1 MEEEKINIIKISD
14 SSGNHSR
21 RTLKYKYDPE
31 KDILGQGGFG
41 KVYKVYIEKEFQN
54 DIKTYA
60 IKIFP
65 KKELKEDIDKANN
78 VLNEIKLHRSL
89 IHEHICKYEHSFED
103 KNNVYIIM
111 EYCAEGTLLNFLKKR
126 KKLEEVEIRFYMYQ
140 VLKALK
146 YFKLQKLIHRDLT
159 LKNIFLK
166 NYKTIKISDFGLAF
180 KECEFDEKD
189 GFICGTPGYF
199 TPEANLGKYSYKTDI
214 FCFGMCI
221 YYLFGGRTM
230 FMTSQESY
238 DFFAHNLFEPEKN
251 LKLSNDAYDLIKQLI
266 TVESKRIKLEK
277 IFEHPFFN
285 KGIGLEIENF
295 PDYNDKKYFE
305 QIKELSNKLNI
316 RPIDIKKYRRSLNF
330 LNTIESKDS
339 SSSSSDI
346 EEKNSN
352 NENKINKKI
361 TFGGSLFDGNNFQN
375 ENENNLINNDS
386 KKNEYGNN
394 IKDYI
399 NNRKQNKISLNQII
413 YIVSTYN
420 NVIDK
425 FGIGYKLNNNNI
437 GFIFNDGSQ
446 LTKINKKDDFLYYHK
461 KDIVTKNIENIKI
474 DLPLKNIHSEIIAK
488 IKILFQIENNLNSSK
503 KKYFKNKNIIN
514 SIYEDIYVKKYQ
526 RGYKCII
533 FLLSNENIQVNFFDG
548 NIVLFNHFP
557 KALIYF
563 TNNDKNIINIFPLQK
578 DGKFSDVYCE
588 NESINYKI
596 KCALE
601 EIKK

>member
-1 MEEEKINIIKISD
+1 MEGKNINFIKIYD

-21 RTLKYKYDPE
+21 RTVKYIFNPE
-31 KDILGQGGFG
+31 KDIIGKGGFG
-41 KVYKVYIEKEFQN
+41 KVYKVKIEKEHQS
-54 DIKTYA
+54 DMKTYA
-60 IKIFP
+60 LKVFS
-65 KKELKEDIDKANN
+65 KKELKEDLDKASN
-78 VLNEIKLHRSL
+78 VLNEIKIHRSL

-111 EYCAEGTLLNFLKKR
+111 EYCPDGTLLNLLNKR

-140 VLKALK
+140 VLKVLK
-146 YFKLQKLIHRDLT
+146 YFRVQKLIHRDLT
-159 LKNIFLK
+159 IKNIFLK
-166 NYKTIKISDFGLAF
+166 NYKTIKISDFGLSF
-180 KECEFDEKD
+180 RENEFDEKD
-189 GFICGTPGYF
+189 GIICGTPGYF
-199 TPEANLGKYSYKTDI
+199 TPESNLAKFSYSTDI

-238 DFFAHNLFEPEKN
+238 DFFSHNLFQPEKT
-251 LKLSNDAYDLIKQLI
+251 LKLSKEALDLIKHLVAI
-266 TVESKRIKLEK
+266 DSKRIKLEQ

-285 KGIGLEIENF
+285 KGKGLDIENF
-295 PDYNDKKYFE
+295 PDYNNKGYFN
-305 QIKELSNKLNI
+305 QIKELSKKLNI
-316 RPIDIKKYRRSLNF
+316 RPIDIKKYKRNNNI
-330 LNTIESKDS
+330 LNTIESKS
-339 SSSSSDI
+339 SYSSSSDNKETNI
-346 EEKNSN
+346 NEKNQIS
-352 NENKINKKI
+352 KKI

-375 ENENNLINNDS
+375 ENENNLINNNS
-386 KKNEYGNN
+386 KKNEYSNN
-394 IKDYI
+394 IKNYI

-413 YIVSTYN
+413 YIVSIYN

-425 FGIGYKLNNNNI
+425 FGIGYKLNNKNI
-437 GFIFNDGSQ
+437 GFIFNDDSQ
-446 LTKINKKDDFLYYHK
+446 LIKINKKDDFLYYHK

-474 DLPLKNIHSEIIAK
+474 DLPPKNIPYEIITK
-488 IKILFQIENNLNSSK
+488 IKILFQVENVLNSSK
-503 KKYFKNKNIIN
+503 KKYFKNKNVIN
-514 SIYEDIYVKKYQ
+514 SIHEDIYVKKYQ

-533 FLLSNENIQVNFFDG
+533 FLLSNGNIQVNFFDG

-563 TNNDKNIINIFPLQK
+563 TNNDKNIINIFPIQK

-601 EIKK
+601 EIRK

>member
-1 MEEEKINIIKISD
+1 MEEGKINIIKISD

-21 RTLKYKYDPE
+21 RTLKYVYNPE

-41 KVYKVYIEKEFQN
+41 KVYKVYLEKEFQN

-111 EYCAEGTLLNFLKKR
+111 EYCAEGTLLNFLQKR

-238 DFFAHNLFEPEKN
+238 DFFAHNLFETEKN
-251 LKLSNDAYDLIKQLI
+251 LKLSNDAHDLINQLI
-266 TVESKRIKLEK
+266 TIESKRIKLEK

-330 LNTIESKDS
+330 LNTIESKGS
-339 SSSSSDI
+339 SSSSSDN

-375 ENENNLINNDS
+375 EINDDNKKRSNNCNNM
-386 KKNEYGNN
+386 
-394 IKDYI
+394 KDYF
-399 NNRKQNKISLNQII
+399 NKRKQNKISLNQVI
-413 YIVSTYN
+413 YIVNTYN
-420 NVIDK
+420 NAIDK
-425 FGIGYKLNNNNI
+425 FGIGYKLNNKNI
-437 GFIFNDGSQ
+437 GFIFNDNSQ
-446 LTKINKKDDFLYYHK
+446 LTKINKKDDFLFYHK
-461 KDIVTKNIENIKI
+461 RDEVTKNVENIKI
-474 DLPLKNIHSEIIAK
+474 ILPPKNIPYEIMRK
-488 IKILFQIENNLNSSK
+488 IKILYQVEINLNLTK
-503 KKYFKNKNIIN
+503 KKYFKNKSIIN
-514 SIYEDIYVKKYQ
+514 NIDEDIYVQKYQ
-526 RGYKCII
+526 RRYKCII
-533 FLLSNENIQVNFFDG
+533 FLMSNENIQVNFFDG
-548 NIVLFNHFP
+548 NIILFNHFP
-557 KALIYF
+557 KALLYIS
-563 TNNDKNIINIFPLQK
+563 NNEKNIINIFPLQK
-578 DGKFSDVYCE
+578 DEKFSDINCE

>member
-1 MEEEKINIIKISD
+1 MEGKNINFIKIYD

-21 RTLKYKYDPE
+21 RTVKYICNPE
-31 KDILGQGGFG
+31 KDIIGKGGFG
-41 KVYKVYIEKEFQN
+41 KVYKVKIEKEHQS
-54 DIKTYA
+54 DMETYA
-60 IKIFP
+60 LKVFS
-65 KKELKEDIDKANN
+65 KKELKEDLDKASN
-78 VLNEIKLHRSL
+78 VLNEIKIHRSL

-111 EYCAEGTLLNFLKKR
+111 EYCPDGTLLNLLNKR

-140 VLKALK
+140 VLKVLK
-146 YFKLQKLIHRDLT
+146 YFRVQKLIHRDLT

-166 NYKTIKISDFGLAF
+166 NYKTIKISDFGLSF
-180 KECEFDEKD
+180 RECEFDEKD
-189 GFICGTPGYF
+189 GIICGTPGYF
-199 TPEANLGKYSYKTDI
+199 TPESNLAKFSYSTDI

-238 DFFAHNLFEPEKN
+238 DFFSHNLFQPEKT
-251 LKLSNDAYDLIKQLI
+251 LKLSKEALDLIKHLVAI
-266 TVESKRIKLEK
+266 DSKRIKLEQ

-285 KGIGLEIENF
+285 KGKGLDIENF
-295 PDYNDKKYFE
+295 PDYNNKGYFN
-305 QIKELSNKLNI
+305 QIKELSKKLNI
-316 RPIDIKKYRRSLNF
+316 RPIDIKKYRKNNNI

-339 SSSSSDI
+339 YSSSSDN
-346 EEKNSN
+346 KGSN
-352 NENKINKKI
+352 INDKNKISKKI
-361 TFGGSLFDGNNFQN
+361 TFGGSLFDGYNFQN
-375 ENENNLINNDS
+375 ENENNIINNDS

-425 FGIGYKLNNNNI
+425 FGIGYKLNNKNI
-437 GFIFNDGSQ
+437 GFIFNDDSQ

-474 DLPLKNIHSEIIAK
+474 DLPLKEIPNEIISK
-488 IKILFQIENNLNSSK
+488 IKILFQVENVLNSSK
-503 KKYFKNKNIIN
+503 KKYFKNKNVIN

-601 EIKK
+601 EIRK

>member
-1 MEEEKINIIKISD
+1 MEEGKINIIKISD

-21 RTLKYKYDPE
+21 RTLKYVYNPE

-41 KVYKVYIEKEFQN
+41 KVYKVYLEKEFQN
-54 DIKTYA
+54 NIKTYA

-111 EYCAEGTLLNFLKKR
+111 EYCAEGTLLNFLQKR

-330 LNTIESKDS
+330 LNTIESKGS
-339 SSSSSDI
+339 SSSSSDN

-375 ENENNLINNDS
+375 EINDDNKKRSNNCNNM
-386 KKNEYGNN
+386 
-394 IKDYI
+394 KDYF
-399 NNRKQNKISLNQII
+399 NKRKQNKISLNQII
-413 YIVSTYN
+413 YIVNTYN
-420 NVIDK
+420 NAIDK
-425 FGIGYKLNNNNI
+425 FGIGYKLNNKNI
-437 GFIFNDGSQ
+437 GFIFNDNSQ
-446 LTKINKKDDFLYYHK
+446 LTKINKKDDFLFYHK
-461 KDIVTKNIENIKI
+461 RDEVTKNVENIKI
-474 DLPLKNIHSEIIAK
+474 ILPPKNIPYEIMRK
-488 IKILFQIENNLNSSK
+488 IKILYQVEINLNLTK
-503 KKYFKNKNIIN
+503 KKYFKNKSIIN
-514 SIYEDIYVKKYQ
+514 NIDEDIYVQKYQ
-526 RGYKCII
+526 RRYKCII
-533 FLLSNENIQVNFFDG
+533 FLMSNENIQVNFFDG
-548 NIVLFNHFP
+548 NIILFNHFP
-557 KALIYF
+557 KALLYIS
-563 TNNDKNIINIFPLQK
+563 NNEKNIINIFPLQK
-578 DGKFSDVYCE
+578 DEKFSDINCE

>member
-1 MEEEKINIIKISD
+1 MEEGKINIIKISD

-21 RTLKYKYDPE
+21 RTLKYVYNPE

-41 KVYKVYIEKEFQN
+41 KVYKVYLEKEFQN

-111 EYCAEGTLLNFLKKR
+111 EYCAEGTLLNFLQKR

-238 DFFAHNLFEPEKN
+238 DFFAHNLFETEKN

-266 TVESKRIKLEK
+266 TIESKRIKLEK

-316 RPIDIKKYRRSLNF
+316 RPIEIKKYRRSLNF
-330 LNTIESKDS
+330 LNTIESKGS

-375 ENENNLINNDS
+375 EINDDNKKRSNNCNNM
-386 KKNEYGNN
+386 
-394 IKDYI
+394 KDYF
-399 NNRKQNKISLNQII
+399 NKRKQNKISLNQVI
-413 YIVSTYN
+413 YIVNTYN
-420 NVIDK
+420 NAIDK
-425 FGIGYKLNNNNI
+425 FGIGYKLNNKNI
-437 GFIFNDGSQ
+437 GFIFNDNSQ
-446 LTKINKKDDFLYYHK
+446 LTKINKKDDFLFYHK
-461 KDIVTKNIENIKI
+461 RDEVTKNVENIKI
-474 DLPLKNIHSEIIAK
+474 ILPPKNIPYEIMRK
-488 IKILFQIENNLNSSK
+488 IKILYQVEINLNLTK
-503 KKYFKNKNIIN
+503 KKYFKNKSIIN
-514 SIYEDIYVKKYQ
+514 NIDEDIYVQKYQ
-526 RGYKCII
+526 RRYKCII
-533 FLLSNENIQVNFFDG
+533 FLMSNENVQVNFFDG
-548 NIVLFNHFP
+548 NIILFNHFP
-557 KALIYF
+557 KALLYIS
-563 TNNDKNIINIFPLQK
+563 NNEKNIINIFPLQK
-578 DGKFSDVYCE
+578 DEKFSDINCE

>member
-1 MEEEKINIIKISD
+1 MEEGKINIIKISD

-21 RTLKYKYDPE
+21 RTLKYVYNPE

-41 KVYKVYIEKEFQN
+41 KVYKVYLEKEFQN

-316 RPIDIKKYRRSLNF
+316 RPIEIKKYRRSLNF
-330 LNTIESKDS
+330 LNTIESKGS

-375 ENENNLINNDS
+375 EINDDNKKRSNNCNNM
-386 KKNEYGNN
+386 
-394 IKDYI
+394 KDYF
-399 NNRKQNKISLNQII
+399 NKRKQNKISLNQII
-413 YIVSTYN
+413 YIVNTYN
-420 NVIDK
+420 NAIDK
-425 FGIGYKLNNNNI
+425 FGIGYKLNNKNI
-437 GFIFNDGSQ
+437 GFIFNDNSQ
-446 LTKINKKDDFLYYHK
+446 LTKINKKDDFLFYHK
-461 KDIVTKNIENIKI
+461 RDEVTKNVENIKI
-474 DLPLKNIHSEIIAK
+474 ILPPKNIPYEIMRK
-488 IKILFQIENNLNSSK
+488 IKILYQVEINLNLTK
-503 KKYFKNKNIIN
+503 KKYFKNKSIIN
-514 SIYEDIYVKKYQ
+514 NIDEDIYVQKYQ
-526 RGYKCII
+526 RRYKCII
-533 FLLSNENIQVNFFDG
+533 FLMSNENIQVNFFDG
-548 NIVLFNHFP
+548 NIILFNHFP
-557 KALIYF
+557 KALLYIS
-563 TNNDKNIINIFPLQK
+563 NNEKNIINIFPLQK
-578 DGKFSDVYCE
+578 DEKFSDINCE

>member
-1 MEEEKINIIKISD
+1 MEEVKINIIKISD

-21 RTLKYKYDPE
+21 RTLKYVYNPE

-41 KVYKVYIEKEFQN
+41 KVYKVYLEKEFQN
-54 DIKTYA
+54 NIKTYA

-111 EYCAEGTLLNFLKKR
+111 EYCAEGTLLNFLQKR

-238 DFFAHNLFEPEKN
+238 DFFAHNLFETEKN
-251 LKLSNDAYDLIKQLI
+251 LKLSNDAHDLINQLI
-266 TVESKRIKLEK
+266 TIESKRIKLEK

-330 LNTIESKDS
+330 LNTIESKGS

-375 ENENNLINNDS
+375 EINDDNKKRSNNCNNM
-386 KKNEYGNN
+386 
-394 IKDYI
+394 KDYF
-399 NNRKQNKISLNQII
+399 NKRKQNKISLNQII
-413 YIVSTYN
+413 YIVNTYN
-420 NVIDK
+420 NAIDK
-425 FGIGYKLNNNNI
+425 FGIGYKLNNKNI
-437 GFIFNDGSQ
+437 GFIFNDNSQ
-446 LTKINKKDDFLYYHK
+446 LTKINKKDDFLFYHK
-461 KDIVTKNIENIKI
+461 KNEVTKNVENIKI
-474 DLPLKNIHSEIIAK
+474 ILPPKNIPYEIMRK
-488 IKILFQIENNLNSSK
+488 IKILYQVEINLNLTK
-503 KKYFKNKNIIN
+503 KKYFKNKSIIN
-514 SIYEDIYVKKYQ
+514 NIDEDIYVQKYQ
-526 RGYKCII
+526 RRYKCII
-533 FLLSNENIQVNFFDG
+533 FLMSNENIQVNFFDG
-548 NIVLFNHFP
+548 NIILFNHFP
-557 KALIYF
+557 KALLYIS
-563 TNNDKNIINIFPLQK
+563 NNEKNIINIFPLQK
-578 DGKFSDVYCE
+578 DEKFSDINCE

>member
-1 MEEEKINIIKISD
+1 MEGKNINFIKIYD

-21 RTLKYKYDPE
+21 RTVKYICNPE
-31 KDILGQGGFG
+31 KDIIGKGGFG
-41 KVYKVYIEKEFQN
+41 KVYKVKIEKEHQS
-54 DIKTYA
+54 DMKTYA
-60 IKIFP
+60 LKVFS
-65 KKELKEDIDKANN
+65 KKELKEDLDKASN
-78 VLNEIKLHRSL
+78 VLNEIKIHRSL

-111 EYCAEGTLLNFLKKR
+111 EYCPDGTLLNLLNKR

-140 VLKALK
+140 VLKVLK
-146 YFKLQKLIHRDLT
+146 YFRVQKLIHRDLT

-166 NYKTIKISDFGLAF
+166 NYKTIKISDFGLSF
-180 KECEFDEKD
+180 RECEFDEKD
-189 GFICGTPGYF
+189 GIICGTPGYF
-199 TPEANLGKYSYKTDI
+199 TPESNLAKFSYSTDI

-238 DFFAHNLFEPEKN
+238 DFFSHNLFQPEKT
-251 LKLSNDAYDLIKQLI
+251 LKLSKEALDLIKHLVAI
-266 TVESKRIKLEK
+266 DSKRIKLEQ

-285 KGIGLEIENF
+285 KGKGLEIENF
-295 PDYNDKKYFE
+295 PDYNNKGYFN
-305 QIKELSNKLNI
+305 QIKELSKKLNI
-316 RPIDIKKYRRSLNF
+316 RPIDIKKYKRNNNI

-339 SSSSSDI
+339 YSSSSDN
-346 EEKNSN
+346 KGSN
-352 NENKINKKI
+352 INDKNKISKKI
-361 TFGGSLFDGNNFQN
+361 TFGGSLFDGYNFQN
-375 ENENNLINNDS
+375 ENENNIINNDS

-425 FGIGYKLNNNNI
+425 FGIGYKLNNKNI
-437 GFIFNDGSQ
+437 GFIFNDDSQ

-474 DLPLKNIHSEIIAK
+474 DLPLKEIPNEIISK
-488 IKILFQIENNLNSSK
+488 IKILFQVENVLNSSK
-503 KKYFKNKNIIN
+503 KKYFKNKNVIN

-601 EIKK
+601 EIRK

>member
-1 MEEEKINIIKISD
+1 MEEGKINIIKISD

-21 RTLKYKYDPE
+21 RTLKYVYNPE

-41 KVYKVYIEKEFQN
+41 KVYKVYLEKEFQN

-316 RPIDIKKYRRSLNF
+316 RPIEIKKYRRSLNF

-375 ENENNLINNDS
+375 EINDDNKKRSNNCNNM
-386 KKNEYGNN
+386 
-394 IKDYI
+394 KDYF
-399 NNRKQNKISLNQII
+399 NKRKQNKISLNQVI
-413 YIVSTYN
+413 YIVNTYN
-420 NVIDK
+420 NAIDK
-425 FGIGYKLNNNNI
+425 FGIGYKLNNKNI
-437 GFIFNDGSQ
+437 GFIFNDNSQ
-446 LTKINKKDDFLYYHK
+446 LTKINKKDDFLFYHK
-461 KDIVTKNIENIKI
+461 RDEVTKNVENIKI
-474 DLPLKNIHSEIIAK
+474 ILPPKNIPYEIMRK
-488 IKILFQIENNLNSSK
+488 IKILYQVENNLNLTK
-503 KKYFKNKNIIN
+503 KKYFKNKSIIN
-514 SIYEDIYVKKYQ
+514 NIDEDIYVQKYQ
-526 RGYKCII
+526 RRYKCII
-533 FLLSNENIQVNFFDG
+533 FLMSNENIQVNFFDG
-548 NIVLFNHFP
+548 NIILFNHFP
-557 KALIYF
+557 KALLYISS
-563 TNNDKNIINIFPLQK
+563 NEKNIINIFPLQK
-578 DGKFSDVYCE
+578 DEKFSDINCE

>member
-1 MEEEKINIIKISD
+1 MEEGKINIIKISD

-21 RTLKYKYDPE
+21 RTLKYVYNPE

-41 KVYKVYIEKEFQN
+41 KVYKVYLEKEFQN
-54 DIKTYA
+54 NIKTYA

-189 GFICGTPGYF
+189 GFICGTPGYL

-330 LNTIESKDS
+330 LNTIESKGS
-339 SSSSSDI
+339 SSSSSDN

-375 ENENNLINNDS
+375 EINDDNKKRSNNCNNM
-386 KKNEYGNN
+386 
-394 IKDYI
+394 KDYF
-399 NNRKQNKISLNQII
+399 NKRKQNKISLNQII
-413 YIVSTYN
+413 YIVNTYN
-420 NVIDK
+420 NAIDK
-425 FGIGYKLNNNNI
+425 FGIGYKLNNKNI
-437 GFIFNDGSQ
+437 GFIFNDNSQ
-446 LTKINKKDDFLYYHK
+446 LTKINKKDDFLFYHK
-461 KDIVTKNIENIKI
+461 RDEVTKNVENIKI
-474 DLPLKNIHSEIIAK
+474 ILPPKNIPYEIMRK
-488 IKILFQIENNLNSSK
+488 IKILYQVEINLNLTK
-503 KKYFKNKNIIN
+503 KKYFKNKSIIN
-514 SIYEDIYVKKYQ
+514 NIDEDIYVQKYQ
-526 RGYKCII
+526 RRYKCII
-533 FLLSNENIQVNFFDG
+533 FLMSNENIQVNFFDG
-548 NIVLFNHFP
+548 NIILFNHFP
-557 KALIYF
+557 KALLYIS
-563 TNNDKNIINIFPLQK
+563 NNEKNIINIFPLQK
-578 DGKFSDVYCE
+578 DEKFSDINCE

>member
-1 MEEEKINIIKISD
+1 MEEGKINIIKISD

-21 RTLKYKYDPE
+21 RTLKYVYNPE

-41 KVYKVYIEKEFQN
+41 KVYKVYLEKEFQN

-189 GFICGTPGYF
+189 GFICGTPGYL

-316 RPIDIKKYRRSLNF
+316 RPIEIKKYRRSLNF
-330 LNTIESKDS
+330 LNTIESKGS

-375 ENENNLINNDS
+375 EINDDNKKRSNNCNNM
-386 KKNEYGNN
+386 
-394 IKDYI
+394 KDYF
-399 NNRKQNKISLNQII
+399 NKRKQNKISLNQII
-413 YIVSTYN
+413 YIVNTYN
-420 NVIDK
+420 NAIDK
-425 FGIGYKLNNNNI
+425 FGIGYKLNNKNI
-437 GFIFNDGSQ
+437 GFIFNDNSQ
-446 LTKINKKDDFLYYHK
+446 LTKINKKDDFLFYLK
-461 KDIVTKNIENIKI
+461 RDEVTKNVENIKI
-474 DLPLKNIHSEIIAK
+474 ILPPKNIPYEIMRK
-488 IKILFQIENNLNSSK
+488 IKILYQVEINLNLTK
-503 KKYFKNKNIIN
+503 KKYFKNKSIIN
-514 SIYEDIYVKKYQ
+514 NIDEDIYVQKYQ
-526 RGYKCII
+526 RRYKCII
-533 FLLSNENIQVNFFDG
+533 FLMSNENIQVNFFDG
-548 NIVLFNHFP
+548 NIILFNHFP
-557 KALIYF
+557 KALLYIS
-563 TNNDKNIINIFPLQK
+563 NNEKNIINIFPLQK
-578 DGKFSDVYCE
+578 DEKFSDINCE

>member
-1 MEEEKINIIKISD
+1 MEEGKINIIKISD

-21 RTLKYKYDPE
+21 RTLKYVYNPE

-41 KVYKVYIEKEFQN
+41 KVYKVYLEKEFQN

-146 YFKLQKLIHRDLT
+146 YFKFQKLIHRDLT

-316 RPIDIKKYRRSLNF
+316 RPIDIKKYRKSLNF
-330 LNTIESKDS
+330 LNTIESKGS

-375 ENENNLINNDS
+375 E
-386 KKNEYGNN
+386 
-394 IKDYI
+394 
-399 NNRKQNKISLNQII
+399 IS
-413 YIVSTYN
+413 
-420 NVIDK
+420 
-425 FGIGYKLNNNNI
+425 
-437 GFIFNDGSQ
+437 
-446 LTKINKKDDFLYYHK
+446 H
-461 KDIVTKNIENIKI
+461 
-474 DLPLKNIHSEIIAK
+474 
-488 IKILFQIENNLNSSK
+488 
-503 KKYFKNKNIIN
+503 
-514 SIYEDIYVKKYQ
+514 
-526 RGYKCII
+526 
-533 FLLSNENIQVNFFDG
+533 
-548 NIVLFNHFP
+548 
-557 KALIYF
+557 
-563 TNNDKNIINIFPLQK
+563 
-578 DGKFSDVYCE
+578 
-588 NESINYKI
+588 
-596 KCALE
+596 
-601 EIKK
+601 

>member
-1 MEEEKINIIKISD
+1 MEEGKINIIKISD

-21 RTLKYKYDPE
+21 RTLKYVYNPE

-41 KVYKVYIEKEFQN
+41 KVYKVYLEKEFQN

-111 EYCAEGTLLNFLKKR
+111 EYCAEGTLLNFLQKR

-330 LNTIESKDS
+330 LNTIESKGS
-339 SSSSSDI
+339 SSSSSDN

-375 ENENNLINNDS
+375 EINDDKKKRSNNCNNM
-386 KKNEYGNN
+386 
-394 IKDYI
+394 KDYF
-399 NNRKQNKISLNQII
+399 NKRKQNKISLNQVI
-413 YIVSTYN
+413 YIVNTYN
-420 NVIDK
+420 NAIDK
-425 FGIGYKLNNNNI
+425 FGIGYKLNNKNI
-437 GFIFNDGSQ
+437 GFIFNDNSQ
-446 LTKINKKDDFLYYHK
+446 LTKINKKDDFLFYHK
-461 KDIVTKNIENIKI
+461 RDEVTKNVENIKI
-474 DLPLKNIHSEIIAK
+474 ILPPKNIPYEIMRK
-488 IKILFQIENNLNSSK
+488 IKILYQVEINLNLTK
-503 KKYFKNKNIIN
+503 KKYFKNKSIIN
-514 SIYEDIYVKKYQ
+514 NIDEDIYVQKYQ
-526 RGYKCII
+526 RRYKCII
-533 FLLSNENIQVNFFDG
+533 FLMSNENIQVNFFDG
-548 NIVLFNHFP
+548 NIILFNHFP
-557 KALIYF
+557 KALLYIS
-563 TNNDKNIINIFPLQK
+563 NNEKNIINIFPLQK
-578 DGKFSDVYCE
+578 DEKFSDINCE

>member
-1 MEEEKINIIKISD
+1 MEEGKINIIKISD

-21 RTLKYKYDPE
+21 RTLKYVYNPE

-41 KVYKVYIEKEFQN
+41 KVYKVYLEKEFQN

-146 YFKLQKLIHRDLT
+146 YFKFQKLIHRDLT

-305 QIKELSNKLNI
+305 EIKELSNKLNI
-316 RPIDIKKYRRSLNF
+316 RPIDIKKYRKSLNF
-330 LNTIESKDS
+330 LNTIESKGS
-339 SSSSSDI
+339 SSSSSDN

-352 NENKINKKI
+352 IENKINKKI

-375 ENENNLINNDS
+375 EINDDNKKRSNNCNNM
-386 KKNEYGNN
+386 
-394 IKDYI
+394 KDYF

-413 YIVSTYN
+413 YIVNTYN
-420 NVIDK
+420 NAIDK
-425 FGIGYKLNNNNI
+425 FGIGYKLNNKNI
-437 GFIFNDGSQ
+437 GFIFNDNSQ
-446 LTKINKKDDFLYYHK
+446 LTKINKKDDFLFYHK
-461 KDIVTKNIENIKI
+461 KNEVTKNVENIKI
-474 DLPLKNIHSEIIAK
+474 ILPPKNIPYEIMRK
-488 IKILFQIENNLNSSK
+488 IKILYQVEINLNLTK
-503 KKYFKNKNIIN
+503 KKYFKNKSIIN
-514 SIYEDIYVKKYQ
+514 NIDEDIYVQKYQ
-526 RGYKCII
+526 RRYKCII

-548 NIVLFNHFP
+548 NIILFNHFP
-557 KALIYF
+557 KALLYIS
-563 TNNDKNIINIFPLQK
+563 NNEKNIINIFPLQK
-578 DGKFSDVYCE
+578 DEKFSDINCE

>member
-1 MEEEKINIIKISD
+1 MEEGKINIIKISD

-21 RTLKYKYDPE
+21 RTLKYVYNPE

-41 KVYKVYIEKEFQN
+41 KVYKVYLEKEFQN
-54 DIKTYA
+54 NIKTYA

-65 KKELKEDIDKANN
+65 NKELKEDIDKANN

-238 DFFAHNLFEPEKN
+238 DFFAHNLFETEKN

-330 LNTIESKDS
+330 LNTIESKGS
-339 SSSSSDI
+339 SSSSSDN

-375 ENENNLINNDS
+375 EINDDNKKRSNNCNNM
-386 KKNEYGNN
+386 
-394 IKDYI
+394 KDYF
-399 NNRKQNKISLNQII
+399 NKRKQNKISLNQVI
-413 YIVSTYN
+413 YIVNTYN
-420 NVIDK
+420 NAIDK
-425 FGIGYKLNNNNI
+425 FGIGYKLNNKNI
-437 GFIFNDGSQ
+437 GFIFNDNSQ
-446 LTKINKKDDFLYYHK
+446 LTKINKKDDFLFYHK
-461 KDIVTKNIENIKI
+461 RDEVTKNVENIKI
-474 DLPLKNIHSEIIAK
+474 ILPPKNIPYEIMRK
-488 IKILFQIENNLNSSK
+488 IKILYQVEINLNLTK
-503 KKYFKNKNIIN
+503 KKYFKNKSIIN
-514 SIYEDIYVKKYQ
+514 NIDEDIYVQKYQ
-526 RGYKCII
+526 RRYKCII
-533 FLLSNENIQVNFFDG
+533 FLMSNENIQVNFFDG
-548 NIVLFNHFP
+548 NIILFNHFP
-557 KALIYF
+557 KALLYIS
-563 TNNDKNIINIFPLQK
+563 NNEKNIINIFPLQK
-578 DGKFSDVYCE
+578 DEKFSDINCE